1 MKKLQF
7 KRRDQGKKAIP
18 TRITNETVAEHR
30 ERILAGGRR
39 FKYPMQYA
47 RHRLVFNTVII
58 TVATLLIIVLVSWWQ
73 LYLVQNTSTF
83 FYRVTRVVPVP
94 VAAVD
99 GESVRYSDYL
109 MYFNSSAHYLQE
121 SEQINLQSED
131 GKRQLDYIKRKSM
144 DTVLNDTYAAKLAR
158 NLNIKV
164 ENSRVDE
171 VINNDRTTA
180 NGRLSQET
188 YDASALNI
196 LGWAPDEYRQDA
208 KSKLVRQDVS
218 YAIDD
223 TAKKKANQAAELLKV
238 PDADLDKIATTLGGE
253 GSGKVAVGVSGLVPR
268 TNRDGGL
275 STAAVK
281 LEKGQVSPVLKTTTG
296 DGYYFVKLIEK
307 NDTQV
312 SYAYLRI
319 PLTAFKE
326 KFAAVKRENKI
337 REYISIPAIE
347 DQTTAQ

>member
-337 REYISIPAIE
+337 REYISITAIE